1 MVIRQ
6 RPRSARLLV
15 VTLVAASLAI
25 ITVDYRG
32 GEDGPLDA
40 VGRAMS
46 SALTPLQRA
55 ASNVIQPVSNFF
67 SSLAELPS
75 LADRNGELRRQVAD
89 LRTAQ
94 QINQELT
101 GRIEDLEQILGLQ
114 TILTRTIPG
123 RVIASGVSNFEWTIT
138 IDRGADDGIA
148 PNMPVVTGAS
158 DGPRLVG
165 RVIRVTPQS
174 SVVQLLIDRGF
185 GVPATLS
192 TSNEAGIVEGRGE
205 DELRMRL
212 LGPGIEVSETEP
224 ESVFTLG
231 YRVEGE
237 AGLYPPGI
245 LIGTVSR
252 AFSEAGSVES
262 FVTIR
267 PAVDFSTLEY
277 VLVMVRNR
285 TGDGAVP

>member
-1 MVIRQ
+1 VAIRQ
-6 RPRSARLLV
+6 RTRSARLLV

-32 GEDGPLDA
+32 GDDGPLDA
-40 VGRAMS
+40 AGRALS

-55 ASNVIQPVSNFF
+55 VSGVVQPISNFF

-75 LADRNGELRRQVAD
+75 LSTRNADLERQLED

-94 QINQELT
+94 QGNQELT
-101 GRIEDLEQILGLQ
+101 RRIEDLERLLGLK
-114 TILTRTIPG
+114 TILPRSVPA

-138 IDRGADDGIA
+138 IGVGSEDGIA
-148 PNMPVVTGAS
+148 ENMPVVTGAA
-158 DGPRLVG
+158 DAPRLVG
-165 RVIRVTPQS
+165 RVIRVTPIS

-192 TSNEAGIVEGRGE
+192 TSHEAGMVEGRGE

-212 LGPGIEVSETEP
+212 LGPGVEVSGTEP
-224 ESVFTLG
+224 ESVITLG
-231 YRVEGE
+231 FQVEGE
-237 AGLYPPGI
+237 PGLYPPGI

-252 AFSEAGSVES
+252 AFSEPGSVES

-267 PAVDFSTLEY
+267 PAVDFSTLQY
-277 VLVMVRNR
+277 VLVIKRGR
-285 TGDGAVP
+285 SETPP

>member
-1 MVIRQ
+1 MAIRQ
-6 RPRSARLLV
+6 RTRSARVLV
-15 VTLVAASLAI
+15 VTLVAISLAI

-40 VGRAMS
+40 AGRAVN
-46 SALTPLQRA
+46 SALAPMQRA
-55 ASNVIQPVSNFF
+55 VSGVVRPVGNFF
-67 SSLAELPS
+67 SSLAKLPS
-75 LADRNGELRRQVAD
+75 LAQRNTELRRQLED
-89 LRTAQ
+89 LKTAQ
-94 QINQELT
+94 QLNQELAR
-101 GRIEDLEQILGLQ
+101 RIEDLERLIGLQ
-114 TILTRTIPG
+114 TILPRTIPG

-138 IDRGADDGIA
+138 IGVGSDDGVGV
-148 PNMPVVTGAS
+148 NMPVVTGAS
-158 DGPRLVG
+158 DAPRLVG
-165 RVIRVTPQS
+165 RVIRVTPIS

-192 TSNEAGIVEGRGE
+192 SSHEAGMVEGRGE

-212 LGPGIEVSETEP
+212 LRPGVEVSQTEP

-231 YRVEGE
+231 FQVEGE
-237 AGLYPPGI
+237 PGLYPSGI

-252 AFSEAGSVES
+252 AYSEPGSVES

-277 VLVMVRNR
+277 VLVIKR
-285 TGDGAVP
+285 GSAGEGAP